1 MEARLEAHRVVSIS
15 LGKMSSARTQRGGG
29 KLHKNLLVSLVLR
42 SARQVSLSQP
52 GPAAAQSPSE
62 PGAGDATPGQAGDPR
77 KRGAGSGGHAGH
89 SVPRKRPR
97 RQLPLAAADD
107 EDMDTGAV
115 AQLASVF
122 GSSFSGLLRKSP
134 AGGREEAAEPRARRG
149 LRSWSWAV
157 LAC

>member
-15 LGKMSSARTQRGGG
+15 LGKMFSARTQRGGG

-52 GPAAAQSPSE
+52 GPSAAQPPAE
-62 PGAGDATPGQAGDPR
+62 GNATPGQAGDPR
-77 KRGAGSGGHAGH
+77 KRDAAGGGHAGH
-89 SVPRKRPR
+89 SAPRKRPR
-97 RQLPLAAADD
+97 RQLPLTAADD
-107 EDMDTGAV
+107 EDMDTDTGAV

-134 AGGREEAAEPRARRG
+134 AGGREEAVEPRARRG